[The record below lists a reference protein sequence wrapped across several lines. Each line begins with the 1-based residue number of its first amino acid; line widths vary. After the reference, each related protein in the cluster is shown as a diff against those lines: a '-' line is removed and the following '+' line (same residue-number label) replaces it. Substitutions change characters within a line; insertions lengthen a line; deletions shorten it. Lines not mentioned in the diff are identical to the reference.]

1 MTQDTGALAPGDML
15 HDTYRID
22 RLLGIG
28 GTGEVYAA
36 TNTVSRKACAIKILK
51 PELSRDP
58 NFIELL
64 RRELVRDIRS
74 DAVVRYYDLLRSETL
89 GGLHYLVMEYIDGPP
104 LADVMQAR
112 GPLPP
117 ADLLQIARRAAEGL
131 EAAHA
136 QRVFHRDIAP
146 DNILLKD
153 GRAEGAV
160 LIDFGIAKD
169 VTPDAGTV
177 IGGGFA
183 GKYEYAAPEQLE
195 GSADAQSDIYA
206 LGATLLAAARGEAP
220 RMPTALSEI
229 FAIKRAPVDV
239 SDQPE
244 PLRGLLAGMLAPDR
258 ADRFADAGALRRAVE
273 AAAAGASPPA
283 PAAAPPALGGAGETP
298 PQPRPGRA
306 PALAAAAPARGEA
319 DRRDAPKRADASS
332 PARKGGSG
340 GPIALAAVGALALA
354 GAGWWF
360 LLGPGAGPSYD
371 PVAVWRLEAAA
382 GEGETPELAG
392 HAPSEESRTALV
404 AAAREA
410 GVAGAAPGDLALASG
425 APSDAWPEAGAGLL
439 AAAAPLDG
447 WRLRVIGSR
456 ALLIGRTGDQDALT
470 AAETRAEA
478 AAAVAGLALDLR
490 LSLERPGPDV
500 PALEAQLAEVLEGL
514 RSCGPLEAEVPWERL
529 ADGARPRLSGRVADT
544 VRLQGLVDAVGR
556 VLARAG
562 GGAPSVEDVQV
573 LNPAVCRVLDL
584 LPPTAPPAGLDFAAV
599 HPETGAALALDALP
613 PGVPPVISL
622 AVPGTAPDH
631 VQIFIVDDD
640 GGVFHLVPAPS
651 RPDGAVEAV
660 ATAEIDGRRA
670 VEISLAPD
678 DPGFP
683 SRGIPVLWIDPKQDR
698 DGATLMRDG
707 KPVYADNVLVAI
719 LSETPLWEEPFA
731 SEHVNAFAPRLAKE
745 LAEAERRGES
755 VGHVERL
762 VRVRVPR

>member
-117 ADLLQIARRAAEGL
+117 AELLQIARRAAEGL

-153 GRAEGAV
+153 GRPEGAV

-206 LGATLLAAARGEAP
+206 LGATLLAAARGETP

-244 PLRGLLAGMLAPDR
+244 PLRSLLAGMLAPDR
-258 ADRFADAGALRRAVE
+258 AQRFADAGALRRAVE
-273 AAAAGASPPA
+273 AAAAGATPP
-283 PAAAPPALGGAGETP
+283 PPVAAPPSLGAGAPE
-298 PQPRPGRA
+298 PRPGRA

-319 DRRDAPKRADASS
+319 DRRDPPKRADAPP
-332 PARKGGSG
+332 PARKGGPAG
-340 GPIALAAVGALALA
+340 LIALAGVVVLALA

-371 PVAVWRLEAAA
+371 PVTVWRLEAAA

-392 HAPSEESRTALV
+392 HAPSEESRAALV

-410 GVAGAAPGDLALASG
+410 GVAEAAAEDIALASG
-425 APSDAWPEAGAGLL
+425 APSEAWPEAGAGLL

-456 ALLIGRTGDQDALT
+456 ALLIGRTADDDVLT

-490 LSLERPGPDV
+490 LSLERSGPDV
-500 PALEAQLAEVLEGL
+500 PALEAQMAEVLTGL
-514 RSCGPLEAEVPWERL
+514 QSCGPLEAEVPWESL
-529 ADGARPRLSGRVADT
+529 ADGDRARLSGRVADQ
-544 VRLQGLVDAVGR
+544 VRLEGLVDAVGR
-556 VLARAG
+556 VLAEAG
-562 GGAPSVEDVQV
+562 GGAPSVEGVQV
-573 LNPAVCRVLDL
+573 LNPAVCRVIDL
-584 LPPTAPPAGLDFAAV
+584 LPATPPPAGLEFAAT
-599 HPETGAALALDALP
+599 HPETGASVALDALP

-622 AVPGTAPDH
+622 AVPGTAPEH

-640 GGVFHLVPAPS
+640 GGVFHLVPSPS

-670 VEISLAPD
+670 VEVSLAPG

-698 DGATLMRDG
+698 DGETLMQDG
-707 KPVYADNVLVAI
+707 QPVYADNVLVAI
-719 LSETPLWEEPFA
+719 LSETSLWSEPFA

-755 VGHVERL
+755 LEHVERL
-762 VRVRVPR
+762 VRVEVPR